1 MDEID
6 RKIILALAGRAR
18 MTIKELASVAG
29 LTSPSVTERLK
40 RLEERGYIR
49 GYTVV
54 IDPKVVGY
62 GVQAIVRMNPLPG
75 ALRKVE
81 RMIRETPAFVE
92 CDKVTGE
99 DCFIAR
105 LQVRSV
111 EELDV
116 VLDRFH
122 DHAQTSTAIVKSQP
136 VERRLPPLFV
146 ESERSVP
153 RKGMRRR

>member
-1 MDEID
+1 MDNID
-6 RKIILALAGRAR
+6 RKIMLALAERAR
-18 MTIKELASVAG
+18 MTIKELASVAR

-54 IDPKVVGY
+54 IDPRVVGY

-75 ALRKVE
+75 SLRKVE

-99 DCFIAR
+99 DCFVGR
-105 LQVRSV
+105 LYVRSV

-122 DHAQTSTAIVKSQP
+122 DHARTSTAIVKSQL
-136 VERRLPPLFV
+136 VERRLPPLLV
-146 ESERSVP
+146 EGEP
-153 RKGMRRR
+153 QE